1 MQCPHCAHP
10 DYILFGK
17 NRGAQR
23 YHCQACRRTF
33 QTLCRGKDLALK
45 EQAQKLYLE
54 GLGLRA
60 IGRILGVHHKTL
72 LLAAASCPS
81 TPSEPTADRGLL
93 LHRSRSA
100 LSSLKKVPMLALA
113 SGRLHLWQGPK
124 ALSVEGGRSQPV
136 RSFGSRSSICRR
148 WAMARTC

>member
-23 YHCQACRRTF
+23 YRCQACRRTL
-33 QTLCRGKDLALK
+33 QTLCRGKAPALK

-60 IGRILGVHHKTL
+60 IGRILRVHHKTL
-72 LLAAASCPS
+72 SRWLVQAAGQLPVNQPKTKACSLIEVDELCS
-81 TPSEPTADRGLL
+81 FVAKKIKMLDLDSDR
-93 LHRSRSA
+93 
-100 LSSLKKVPMLALA
+100 
-113 SGRLHLWQGPK
+113 
-124 ALSVEGGRSQPV
+124 
-136 RSFGSRSSICRR
+136 FYY
-148 WAMARTC
+148 

>member
-23 YHCQACRRTF
+23 YRCQACRRTF
-33 QTLCRGKDLALK
+33 QTLCRGKGPTLK

-60 IGRILGVHHKTL
+60 IGRILRVHHKTL
-72 LLAAASCPS
+72 SRWLVQAAGQLPINQPKTKAC
-81 TPSEPTADRGLL
+81 
-93 LHRSRSA
+93 
-100 LSSLKKVPMLALA
+100 SLIEVDELCSFVAKKVKMLDL
-113 SGRLHLWQGPK
+113 
-124 ALSVEGGRSQPV
+124 
-136 RSFGSRSSICRR
+136 GS
-148 WAMARTC
+148 AGFYY

>member
-1 MQCPHCAHP
+1 MQCPHCDHP

-23 YHCQACRRTF
+23 YRCQACRRTF
-33 QTLCRGKDLALK
+33 QTLRRGKDPALK
-45 EQAQKLYLE
+45 EKAQKLYLE

-81 TPSEPTADRGLL
+81 TPSKHTTDRSLL
-93 LHRSRSA
+93 LPRSR
-100 LSSLKKVPMLALA
+100 
-113 SGRLHLWQGPK
+113 
-124 ALSVEGGRSQPV
+124 
-136 RSFGSRSSICRR
+136 
-148 WAMARTC
+148 

>member
-72 LLAAASCPS
+72 SRWLVQAAGQLSVNQPKTKACSLIEVDELCS
-81 TPSEPTADRGLL
+81 FVAKKIQMLDLGSSGFYCWQ
-93 LHRSRSA
+93 SA
-100 LSSLKKVPMLALA
+100 WLC
-113 SGRLHLWQGPK
+113 LWQQVDQDG
-124 ALSVEGGRSQPV
+124 
-136 RSFGSRSSICRR
+136 
-148 WAMARTC
+148 

>member
-23 YHCQACRRTF
+23 YRCQACRRTL
-33 QTLCRGKDLALK
+33 QTLCRGKDPALK

-60 IGRILGVHHKTL
+60 IGRILRVHHKTL
-72 LLAAASCPS
+72 SRWLVPAAGQLPVNQPKTKACSLIEVDELCS
-81 TPSEPTADRGLL
+81 FVAKKIKMLDLDSDRFYFWQ
-93 LHRSRSA
+93 SA
-100 LSSLKKVPMLALA
+100 WLC
-113 SGRLHLWQGPK
+113 LWQQIDQDG
-124 ALSVEGGRSQPV
+124 
-136 RSFGSRSSICRR
+136 
-148 WAMARTC
+148 

>member
-23 YHCQACRRTF
+23 YRCQACRRTF
-33 QTLCRGKDLALK
+33 QTLRRGKGPTLK

-72 LLAAASCPS
+72 SRWLVQAAGQLSVNQPKTKSCS
-81 TPSEPTADRGLL
+81 FIEVDELCSFVTKKIQMLDLG
-93 LHRSRSA
+93 SA
-100 LSSLKKVPMLALA
+100 GFYYWQSAWLC
-113 SGRLHLWQGPK
+113 LWQQ
-124 ALSVEGGRSQPV
+124 VDQD
-136 RSFGSRSSICRR
+136 C
-148 WAMARTC
+148 

>member
-60 IGRILGVHHKTL
+60 IGRILRVHHKT
-72 LLAAASCPS
+72 PS
-81 TPSEPTADRGLL
+81 RWLVQATGQLSVNQPKTEACSLIEVDELCSFVAKKIKMLDLGRDGFYCWQ
-93 LHRSRSA
+93 SA
-100 LSSLKKVPMLALA
+100 WLC
-113 SGRLHLWQGPK
+113 LWQQIDKDG
-124 ALSVEGGRSQPV
+124 
-136 RSFGSRSSICRR
+136 
-148 WAMARTC
+148 